1 MSLRPGA
8 ISNMNLAKK
17 QLNLLYLT
25 FKNLIMMNDT
35 QDTDAVER
43 ERERE
48 RQREGQTERERERD
62 RQKMD
67 K

>member
-48 RQREGQTERERERD
+48 R
-62 RQKMD
+62 
-67 K
+67 